1 MAYSTNFS
9 LTDHFWDPQK
19 VCKYA
24 CIYVHKELTK
34 KQHTC
39 MLPAAV
45 GYSSDLEDYDIQPR
59 LQTGCLERV
68 RNVAQ
73 AGESQFLEASVP
85 IPRADLHS
93 PLVQSTHSTKIMQ
106 EMATASLLKHLHRF
120 LSSLIYVSDIRTD
133 QSA

>member
-1 MAYSTNFS
+1 MSYSTHFS
-9 LTDHFWDPQK
+9 FTNHFWDPQK

-24 CIYVHKELTK
+24 CMYTHKELTK

-39 MLPAAV
+39 TLPAAE
-45 GYSSDLEDYDIQPR
+45 GYSSDLGDYDIQPR
-59 LQTGCLERV
+59 LLTGCLERV

-93 PLVQSTHSTKIMQ
+93 PLVQSTHRAQK
-106 EMATASLLKHLHRF
+106 LHKKWLQHHNSNICTVTYNHEF
-120 LSSLIYVSDIRTD
+120 M
-133 QSA
+133 